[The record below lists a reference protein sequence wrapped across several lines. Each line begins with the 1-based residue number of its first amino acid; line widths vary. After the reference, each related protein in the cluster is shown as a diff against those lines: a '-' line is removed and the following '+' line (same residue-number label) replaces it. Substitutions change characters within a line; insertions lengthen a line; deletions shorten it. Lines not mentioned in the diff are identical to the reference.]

1 MRDIGDLHRFIYAR
15 AKLIPAQPLETKR
28 RKDVFIDAKRLKQ
41 IERLKDKTDFF
52 VAIRGAFDIGELGN
66 VCAVN

>member
-1 MRDIGDLHRFIYAR
+1 MRDISDLHRFVYAR
-15 AKLIPAQPLETKR
+15 AKLIPTQPFEAKR

-52 VAIRGAFDIGELGN
+52 VAIRGAFNIGELRD
-66 VCAVN
+66 VCAVY